1 MEDVNSNVSA
11 DLEVRK
17 LQELVRKLE
26 KQNEQLRTRSTLLSP
41 KHTAPS
47 PGPGPSPG
55 PAPGGGSSW
64 PALLGC
70 CPGPAPSLGGEALSH
85 LTHRGGAVSQS
96 PGSGG
101 TASSVR
107 GSESGGTESPEQG
120 ERTVLDEVAALD
132 LETMVLEDE
141 EEEDSWLYTSPKR
154 LPTPI
159 QKAFS
164 PLRWCR
170 QVLDHPSSDIETA
183 KRSLIHRL
191 DQTMSDSKRRSLFSS
206 SYPAGY
212 PSPFSPSGGSS
223 PYGSGFSSPSST
235 PVRST
240 PLVKQLI
247 TPGSTGHFKGSVDQN
262 PPISPPSS
270 VDSEL
275 SASEVDDDSLGSG
288 YKLTDVTDVQILA
301 RMQEESLR
309 QEYAASASRR
319 SSGSSCHSLRRGTF
333 SDQEFDVQS
342 LEDEEECVPHALH
355 PPLNRFTP
363 SPRHSPRPSP
373 RHSPRNSPRS
383 RSPARSLDYGRA
395 SVSPQPII
403 SRLQQP
409 RLSLQGHATDLQ
421 CNIVKNEEK
430 LRRSLPNLSRTSNI
444 QSAESVKNS
453 RSCDSNLQVPNGG
466 IPRIQQQ
473 SSATQRKK
481 QPHSRHP
488 PQNNKLYIYNRAI
501 QRVPSPSKLRLP
513 TTPSPLALRQPLKAM
528 VNPGPVSI
536 NSASGHNS
544 SAPGSSV
551 QPPSSPSHTAAGG
564 TAPNK
569 GQGAGIRSGLPRPS
583 ASAGGGIPV
592 PRSKLAQPVRRS
604 LPTPKTYGSIRDE
617 SWKDGCY

>member
-41 KHTAPS
+41 KQPPAS
-47 PGPGPSPG
+47 PGACGNAWQSVTGSNPG
-55 PAPGGGSSW
+55 PAL
-64 PALLGC
+64 AQD
-70 CPGPAPSLGGEALSH
+70 GEAVSQVPA
-85 LTHRGGAVSQS
+85 RGGAVSQAQ
-96 PGSGG
+96 GSM
-101 TASSVR
+101 
-107 GSESGGTESPEQG
+107 SGDRESPVLG

-132 LETMVLEDE
+132 LETMASEDKE
-141 EEEDSWLYTSPKR
+141 AEEDSWLYTSPKR
-154 LPTPI
+154 LPTPV

-164 PLRWCR
+164 PLQWCR
-170 QVLDHPSSDIETA
+170 QVLDHPNSEMETA
-183 KRSLIHRL
+183 KKSLIHRL
-191 DQTMSDSKRRSLFSS
+191 DQTLAESKRRSLLSG
-206 SYPAGY
+206 SYYPTAY
-212 PSPFSPSGGSS
+212 PSSFTPSGGSS

-247 TPGSTGHFKGSVDQN
+247 TPGSAGHFKGSADQN

-275 SASEVDDDSLGSG
+275 SASEVDEDSLGSG
-288 YKLTDVTDVQILA
+288 YKLADVTDVQILA

-309 QEYAASASRR
+309 QEYEASTSRR

-342 LEDEEECVPHALH
+342 LEDEEECVPHPQQ
-355 PPLNRFTP
+355 PPLTRFTP
-363 SPRHSPRPSP
+363 SPRHTPRASP

-395 SVSPQPII
+395 SVSPQPMI

-421 CNIVKNEEK
+421 CNIVKNE
-430 LRRSLPNLSRTSNI
+430 
-444 QSAESVKNS
+444 
-453 RSCDSNLQVPNGG
+453 
-466 IPRIQQQ
+466 
-473 SSATQRKK
+473 
-481 QPHSRHP
+481 
-488 PQNNKLYIYNRAI
+488 
-501 QRVPSPSKLRLP
+501 VPSPSKLRLP

-528 VNPGPVSI
+528 ANPGPVST
-536 NSASGHNS
+536 NSVSSHNS
-544 SAPGSSV
+544 SASGPSV
-551 QPPSSPSHTAAGG
+551 QNLSSPVHTAAGG
-564 TAPNK
+564 VNSNK
-569 GQGAGIRSGLPRPS
+569 GQVAGSRSGLPRPS
-583 ASAGGGIPV
+583 ASTGGGIPV

-604 LPTPKTYGSIRDE
+604 LPTPKTYSSIRDE

>member
-26 KQNEQLRTRSTLLSP
+26 KQNEQLRTRSTLINPKQPNSSP
-41 KHTAPS
+41 AAASGNAWQPL
-47 PGPGPSPG
+47 PGS
-55 PAPGGGSSW
+55 
-64 PALLGC
+64 
-70 CPGPAPSLGGEALSH
+70 CPGPAPSLEGDSLSH
-85 LTHRGGAVSQS
+85 LPPPRAGGVSPS
-96 PGSGG
+96 P
-101 TASSVR
+101 ASVLG
-107 GSESGGTESPEQG
+107 GSESPEW
-120 ERTVLDEVAALD
+120 TVLDEVATLD
-132 LETMVLEDE
+132 LETMALEDKE

-154 LPTPI
+154 LPTPV

-164 PLRWCR
+164 PLQWCR
-170 QVLDHPSSDIETA
+170 QVLDHPNSDIEAA

-191 DQTMSDSKRRSLFSS
+191 DQTIAESKRRNLFNSS
-206 SYPAGY
+206 YYPAGY

-235 PVRST
+235 PVRSA

-247 TPGSTGHFKGSVDQN
+247 APGSAGHFKGSVDQN
-262 PPISPPSS
+262 LPISPPSS

-275 SASEVDDDSLGSG
+275 SASEVDEDSLGSG
-288 YKLTDVTDVQILA
+288 YKLADVTDVQILA
-301 RMQEESLR
+301 RMQEDSLR
-309 QEYAASASRR
+309 QEYEATTSRR

-355 PPLNRFTP
+355 PPQNRFTP
-363 SPRHSPRPSP
+363 SPRHTPRASP

-395 SVSPQPII
+395 SVSPQPMI

-409 RLSLQGHATDLQ
+409 RLSLQGHSTDLQ

-430 LRRSLPNLSRTSNI
+430 LRRSLPNLFRTSNV

-473 SSATQRKK
+473 ASA
-481 QPHSRHP
+481 
-488 PQNNKLYIYNRAI
+488 I
-501 QRVPSPSKLRLP
+501 PSPSKLRLP

-528 VNPGPVSI
+528 ANPGPVST
-536 NSASGHNS
+536 NSASNHNS
-544 SAPGSSV
+544 SASGPTV
-551 QPPSSPSHTAAGG
+551 QCLSSPSHTAASGIN
-564 TAPNK
+564 PNK
-569 GQGAGIRSGLPRPS
+569 GQVAGSRSGLPRPS
-583 ASAGGGIPV
+583 ASTGGGIPV

-604 LPTPKTYGSIRDE
+604 LPTPKTYGNIRDE

>member
-26 KQNEQLRTRSTLLSP
+26 KQNEQLRTRSTILSP

-47 PGPGPSPG
+47 PGTGPVNAWQPLV
-55 PAPGGGSSW
+55 A
-64 PALLGC
+64 C
-70 CPGPAPSLGGEALSH
+70 CPGPAPAPTLQGEALSH
-85 LTHRGGAVSQS
+85 LTQRGGAVSQ
-96 PGSGG
+96 PPASGG
-101 TASSVR
+101 PAGSAESV
-107 GSESGGTESPEQG
+107 SPEEG
-120 ERTVLDEVAALD
+120 ERTLLDEVAALD
-132 LETMVLEDE
+132 LETMVLEEEAEEE

-154 LPTPI
+154 LPTPV

-183 KRSLIHRL
+183 KRSLMHRL
-191 DQTMSDSKRRSLFSS
+191 DQTIADSKRRRLFSS
-206 SYPAGY
+206 SYYPAGY

-240 PLVKQLI
+240 PLVKQFI
-247 TPGSTGHFKGSVDQN
+247 TPGNTGHFKGSIDQN

-275 SASEVDDDSLGSG
+275 SASEVDEDSLGSG
-288 YKLTDVTDVQILA
+288 YKLADVTDVQILA

-309 QEYAASASRR
+309 QEYAASTSRR

-363 SPRHSPRPSP
+363 SPRHTPRASP

-395 SVSPQPII
+395 SPQPMI

-473 SSATQRKK
+473 ASA
-481 QPHSRHP
+481 
-488 PQNNKLYIYNRAI
+488 I
-501 QRVPSPSKLRLP
+501 PSPSKLRLP

-528 VNPGPVSI
+528 VNPGP
-536 NSASGHNS
+536 ASTCSPSSHNS
-544 SAPGSSV
+544 SPPGPSV
-551 QPPSSPSHTAAGG
+551 QSPSSPSHIAAGG
-564 TAPNK
+564 TIPNK

-583 ASAGGGIPV
+583 TPGGGIPV

-604 LPTPKTYGSIRDE
+604 LPTPKTYGSMRDE

>member
-41 KHTAPS
+41 KQQQPPPPASGQAWQPLPS
-47 PGPGPSPG
+47 SGPG
-55 PAPGGGSSW
+55 PAPGLEGEAVSHLPLARAGGGGFQPVLGGSEC
-64 PALLGC
+64 PA
-70 CPGPAPSLGGEALSH
+70 
-85 LTHRGGAVSQS
+85 
-96 PGSGG
+96 
-101 TASSVR
+101 
-107 GSESGGTESPEQG
+107 EQA
-120 ERTVLDEVAALD
+120 EWTVLDEVAALD
-132 LETMVLEDE
+132 LETMALEDQE

-154 LPTPI
+154 LPTPV

-164 PLRWCR
+164 PLQWCR
-170 QVLDHPSSDIETA
+170 QVLDHPNSDIETA

-191 DQTMSDSKRRSLFSS
+191 DQAIAESKRRSLFSS
-206 SYPAGY
+206 SYYPAGY
-212 PSPFSPSGGSS
+212 PSSFSPSGGSS

-240 PLVKQLI
+240 PLVKQLM
-247 TPGSTGHFKGSVDQN
+247 TPGSAGHFKGSVDQN

-275 SASEVDDDSLGSG
+275 STSEVDDDSLGSG
-288 YKLTDVTDVQILA
+288 YKLADVTDVQILA

-309 QEYAASASRR
+309 QEYEATTSRR

-355 PPLNRFTP
+355 PPVNRFTP
-363 SPRHSPRPSP
+363 SPRHTPRASP

-395 SVSPQPII
+395 SVSPQPMI

-421 CNIVKNEEK
+421 CNVVKNE
-430 LRRSLPNLSRTSNI
+430 
-444 QSAESVKNS
+444 
-453 RSCDSNLQVPNGG
+453 
-466 IPRIQQQ
+466 
-473 SSATQRKK
+473 
-481 QPHSRHP
+481 
-488 PQNNKLYIYNRAI
+488 
-501 QRVPSPSKLRLP
+501 VPSPSKLRHP

-528 VNPGPVSI
+528 ANPGPVST
-536 NSASGHNS
+536 NSASNHNS
-544 SAPGSSV
+544 SASGPSV
-551 QPPSSPSHTAAGG
+551 QSLSSPSHTAASGIN
-564 TAPNK
+564 PNK
-569 GQGAGIRSGLPRPS
+569 GQVAGSRSGLPRPS
-583 ASAGGGIPV
+583 ASTGGGIPV

>member
-26 KQNEQLRTRSTLLSP
+26 KQNEQLRTRSTILSP

-47 PGPGPSPG
+47 PGTGPVNAWQPLV
-55 PAPGGGSSW
+55 A
-64 PALLGC
+64 C
-70 CPGPAPSLGGEALSH
+70 CPGPAPAPTLQGEALSH
-85 LTHRGGAVSQS
+85 LTQRGGAVSQ
-96 PGSGG
+96 PPASGG
-101 TASSVR
+101 PAGSAESV
-107 GSESGGTESPEQG
+107 SPEEG
-120 ERTVLDEVAALD
+120 ERTLLDEVAALD
-132 LETMVLEDE
+132 LETMVLEEEAEEE

-154 LPTPI
+154 LPTPV

-183 KRSLIHRL
+183 KRSLMHRL
-191 DQTMSDSKRRSLFSS
+191 DQTIADSKRRRLFSS
-206 SYPAGY
+206 SYYPAGY

-240 PLVKQLI
+240 PLVKQFI
-247 TPGSTGHFKGSVDQN
+247 TPGNTGHFKGSIDQN

-275 SASEVDDDSLGSG
+275 SASEVDEDSLGSG
-288 YKLTDVTDVQILA
+288 YKLADVTDVQILA

-309 QEYAASASRR
+309 QEYAASTSRR

-363 SPRHSPRPSP
+363 SPRHTPRASP

-395 SVSPQPII
+395 SPQPMI

-421 CNIVKNEEK
+421 CNIVKNE
-430 LRRSLPNLSRTSNI
+430 
-444 QSAESVKNS
+444 
-453 RSCDSNLQVPNGG
+453 
-466 IPRIQQQ
+466 
-473 SSATQRKK
+473 
-481 QPHSRHP
+481 
-488 PQNNKLYIYNRAI
+488 
-501 QRVPSPSKLRLP
+501 VPSPSKLRLP

-528 VNPGPVSI
+528 VNPGP
-536 NSASGHNS
+536 ASTCSPSSHNS
-544 SAPGSSV
+544 SPPGPSV
-551 QPPSSPSHTAAGG
+551 QSPSSPSHIAAGG
-564 TAPNK
+564 TIPNK

-583 ASAGGGIPV
+583 TPGGGIPV

-604 LPTPKTYGSIRDE
+604 LPTPKTYGSMRDE

>member
-1 MEDVNSNVSA
+1 MEDVSSNVSA

-26 KQNEQLRTRSTLLSP
+26 KQNEQLRTRSTLLNP
-41 KHTAPS
+41 KQPPPS
-47 PGPGPSPG
+47 PAASGNAWQPLPGS
-55 PAPGGGSSW
+55 
-64 PALLGC
+64 
-70 CPGPAPSLGGEALSH
+70 CPDVPSLEGEALSH
-85 LTHRGGAVSQS
+85 FPPRGGGVFQPPASASVLG
-96 PGSGG
+96 GS
-101 TASSVR
+101 
-107 GSESGGTESPEQG
+107 ESPEQG
-120 ERTVLDEVAALD
+120 ERTVLDEVTALD
-132 LETMVLEDE
+132 LETMALEDKE

-154 LPTPI
+154 LPTPV

-164 PLRWCR
+164 PLQWCR

-191 DQTMSDSKRRSLFSS
+191 DQTIAESKRRSLFNSS
-206 SYPAGY
+206 YYPAGY
-212 PSPFSPSGGSS
+212 PSSFSPSGGSS

-240 PLVKQLI
+240 PLVKQLM
-247 TPGSTGHFKGSVDQN
+247 TPGSAGHFKGSVDQN

-275 SASEVDDDSLGSG
+275 SASEVDEDSLGSG
-288 YKLTDVTDVQILA
+288 YKLADVTDVQILA

-309 QEYAASASRR
+309 QEYEATTSRR

-355 PPLNRFTP
+355 PTLNRFTP
-363 SPRHSPRPSP
+363 SPRHTPRASP

-395 SVSPQPII
+395 SVSPQPMI

-430 LRRSLPNLSRTSNI
+430 LRRSLPNLFRTSNV
-444 QSAESVKNS
+444 QSSESVKNS

-473 SSATQRKK
+473 ASA
-481 QPHSRHP
+481 
-488 PQNNKLYIYNRAI
+488 I
-501 QRVPSPSKLRLP
+501 PSPSKLRLP

-528 VNPGPVSI
+528 ANPGPVST
-536 NSASGHNS
+536 NSAASHNS
-544 SAPGSSV
+544 SASGPSV
-551 QPPSSPSHTAAGG
+551 QCLSSPSHTAAGG
-564 TAPNK
+564 INPNK
-569 GQGAGIRSGLPRPS
+569 GQVAGSRSGLPRPS
-583 ASAGGGIPV
+583 ASTGGGIPV
-592 PRSKLAQPVRRS
+592 PRSKLVQPVRRS